1 MDQTIKSE
9 TISAGHKK
17 IMFEK
22 PLALRRIFMC
32 IKAVASAEAWCESW
46 ISFGDPMFYSY
57 YIMAGHSKY
66 FEAKG
71 EGIFQG
77 DVWVRNTSGGDVRY
91 TVSEILM

>member
-1 MDQTIKSE
+1 MAQTVRSE
-9 TISAGHKK
+9 MISSRHKK
-17 IMFEK
+17 IILEK
-22 PLALRRIFMC
+22 PLASRRIFFG
-32 IKAVASAEAWCESW
+32 IKELAPIEVWCESW

-91 TVSEILM
+91 TVSEILL

>member
-1 MDQTIKSE
+1 MVQTVRSE
-9 TISAGHKK
+9 IISAGHKK
-17 IMFEK
+17 IVFEK
-22 PLALRRIFMC
+22 PHVLHRIFFS
-32 IKAVASAEAWCESW
+32 IQTLVPPEAWCESW

-77 DVWVRNTSGGDVRY
+77 DVWVLNTSGGDVRY
-91 TVSEILM
+91 TVSEILV

>member
-1 MDQTIKSE
+1 MAQTVRSE
-9 TISAGHKK
+9 IISTGHKK
-17 IMFEK
+17 IILEK
-22 PLALRRIFMC
+22 PLASRRIFFG
-32 IKAVASAEAWCESW
+32 IKELAPIEAWCESW

-77 DVWVRNTSGGDVRY
+77 DVWVFNNSGGDVRY
-91 TVSEILM
+91 TVSEILV

>member
-1 MDQTIKSE
+1 MVQTIKSE